1 MCGPARAAFSCVG
14 AAPLY
19 YTTPARPA
27 TMGRM
32 RAVGTLE
39 RESSPLTVHM
49 PVARRPDGRGVLA
62 CVVNWSSQHAAV
74 PSRDDD
80 RGSEC
85 LERVS
90 SRQRRI
96 RGAATRKS
104 RTERGRRGGG
114 CLLSGRDSSSMTSP
128 HESSATHRSSTTGS

>member
-62 CVVNWSSQHAAV
+62 CVVNWSSHAA
-74 PSRDDD
+74 
-80 RGSEC
+80 
-85 LERVS
+85 
-90 SRQRRI
+90 
-96 RGAATRKS
+96 
-104 RTERGRRGGG
+104 
-114 CLLSGRDSSSMTSP
+114 
-128 HESSATHRSSTTGS
+128 RSSPIAR